1 MPSTLIAAPLP
12 SSPPSVDPAVVRAAA
27 GLRTAASV
35 PAAGNVTRTA
45 KREVPM
51 SPPAVP
57 ARSDWPELY
66 DALAPLVTD
75 VGSAADA
82 DSLVGSDPFQAL
94 IADIAIQRSR
104 DGATPPG
111 GGGRRALLRAI
122 AEMAETHA
130 VAADLACEQAAI
142 DLPLDVPDPVVE
154 PGNARGDPG
163 DRSTAARAAATRPSL
178 LIVPDVIRTCRDRLV
193 QHTTAEDRTRID
205 IVATL
210 FDHILSDERLA
221 TDVRNTLARLQLPV
235 LRMALADQSF
245 FESRTHP
252 TRRLLDRLVA
262 SAAEH
267 DVSHPGGRTAR
278 AALERVVH
286 TVIRGSFED
295 AGEHA
300 RLLEQFERAIID
312 IATAASA
319 TPVAPVTNSE
329 DRDVLVIKA
338 TIQISQLLAG
348 IDVDRAVRVFLLDD
362 WSRVLVEI
370 ACRPPGHGRDALL
383 ARAKR
388 LCFDLAWTTA
398 PKTTSGER
406 ARLAGL
412 LPTMIAAIRDGLRVI
427 DYPADDERRF
437 FAEWTRVLAHAVR
450 NGPSPSFRLDPI
462 DAAGDG
468 IDAFARHLREAT
480 FGPESVIGGQ
490 PATLT
495 ARPEVGLRTG
505 RRRDAVDAARGR
517 TVHRARTGR
526 RFARRPRRLA
536 EGRLVRP
543 ARPSRR
549 VARAAVVGQSAPLV
563 LPVHRRGQ
571 RAHAV
576 VRSRGAA
583 GVDPSWRPAAGAGGR
598 RVDMTGP
605 PGRDR
610 KSHPAGSAR

>member
-1 MPSTLIAAPLP
+1 MPATTTAFPSNSIQTVEPSGVRAAAPLP
-12 SSPPSVDPAVVRAAA
+12 TAGPA
-27 GLRTAASV
+27 
-35 PAAGNVTRTA
+35 TRTA
-45 KREVPM
+45 KRDASG
-51 SPPAVP
+51 SPP
-57 ARSDWPELY
+57 ARSDTPELY

-75 VGSAADA
+75 IGIAADP
-82 DSLVGSDPFQAL
+82 DSHVGSDPFQAL

-104 DGATPPG
+104 DGTTPQG
-111 GGGRRALLRAI
+111 DGRRRALLRAI

-154 PGNARGDPG
+154 HADARSEID
-163 DRSTAARAAATRPSL
+163 DRSTAAHPSAARPSL
-178 LIVPDVIRTCRDRLV
+178 LIVPDVIRTCRDRLAH
-193 QHTTAEDRTRID
+193 HTTAEDRTRID

-235 LRMALADQSF
+235 LRLALADQSF
-245 FESRTHP
+245 FASRTHP

-267 DVSHPGGRTAR
+267 DLSHPGGRTAR

-319 TPVAPVTNSE
+319 APVPKVTDPE

-427 DYPADDERRF
+427 DHPVEDERRF
-437 FAEWTRVLAHAVR
+437 FAEWTRVLMHAVR
-450 NGPSPSFRLDPI
+450 GGPSPSFRP
-462 DAAGDG
+462 DATNDADGG
-468 IDAFARHLREAT
+468 IDAFARYLREAT
-480 FGPESVIGGQ
+480 FGPESVIGGL
-490 PATLT
+490 PAAL
-495 ARPEVGLRTG
+495 ARPTEIGLRTTD
-505 RRRDAVDAARGR
+505 DATPSMLRGTGPATAPAAIDGP
-517 TVHRARTGR
+517 
-526 RFARRPRRLA
+526 RFAIADLRKGEWFDLRDHRGVSRVRLSWVSPLRSFYLFI
-536 EGRLVRP
+536 GTD
-543 ARPSRR
+543 
-549 VARAAVVGQSAPLV
+549 SALT
-563 LPVHRRGQ
+563 
-571 RAHAV
+571 
-576 VRSRGAA
+576 RSF
-583 GVDPSWRPAAGAGGR
+583 DPAALQELVQRGDLL
-598 RVDMTGP
+598 RV
-605 PGRDR
+605 
-610 KSHPAGSAR
+610 SA